1 MIVMALLS
9 RQGVRRASDS
19 CVKVSGLG
27 ALVGLPSGF
36 AIEEEADWESA
47 REEPDKYD
55 KELM

>member
-1 MIVMALLS
+1 MALLS